1 LVTLVPAIGLRSSL
15 RLSVTANAAAVATR
29 RASTSAIG
37 AYLATARRFYAAACV
52 HTGLVCYDF
61 TL

>member
-1 LVTLVPAIGLRSSL
+1 L